1 MQHTPTLITSQ
12 FGKLLKADA
21 ESMPCVRKSAAAGT
35 HLEETRDRV
44 SFTFG
49 EGCVQTQRARRM
61 TGCRGCFGECA
72 AKIRELEAASEII
85 VIVNIRK
92 ILLFLPLLLL
102 LLFLP
107 LLLLLL
113 FLLLL
118 LLTVRVE
125 PSGVQVSILSPAS
138 HNGSLLP
145 AEPAPNLHSN
155 NPNLRPPSSAA
166 PKKHPKCGAIFSI
179 HASLLFFRCQQ
190 QCF

>member
-92 ILLFLPLLLL
+92 ILLFLP
-102 LLFLP
+102 
-107 LLLLLL
+107 
-113 FLLLL
+113 
-118 LLTVRVE
+118 
-125 PSGVQVSILSPAS
+125 PSF
-138 HNGSLLP
+138 
-145 AEPAPNLHSN
+145 
-155 NPNLRPPSSAA
+155 PPPFPPPPPPHCES
-166 PKKHPKCGAIFSI
+166 GAKWS
-179 HASLLFFRCQQ
+179 ASLNFVSRQP
-190 QCF
+190 